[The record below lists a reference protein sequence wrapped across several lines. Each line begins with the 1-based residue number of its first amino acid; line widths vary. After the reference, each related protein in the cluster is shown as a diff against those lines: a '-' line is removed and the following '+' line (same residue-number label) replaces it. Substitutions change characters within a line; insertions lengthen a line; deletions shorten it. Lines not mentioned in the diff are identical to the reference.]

1 MKKLYPAKKK
11 ISLKENIKNI
21 LPLMYDD
28 FMSMSDIIINFPMR
42 KNDLHEMRKLGKP
55 LRYTMELGEYCFGEE
70 FKQKLDEVKDVLE
83 LMGDIHDADV
93 MIPDLNLHIKEIRLF
108 NKTLP
113 DVKQGFST
121 RAMRDAVSNLRNT
134 RRVNHNT
141 LSVNLSEWKKKNFKA
156 KLISAMKS

>member
-1 MKKLYPAKKK
+1 VKKLYPAKKK

-28 FMSMSDIIINFPMR
+28 FMFMSDIIINFPMR

-93 MIPDLNLHIKEIRLF
+93 MIPDLNLHIKETRLF
-108 NKTLP
+108 NITLT
-113 DVKQGFST
+113 DNKQRFST
-121 RAMRDAVSNLRNT
+121 RVLRET
-134 RRVNHNT
+134 VAKLRTQRREKHT
-141 LSVNLSEWKKKNFKA
+141 QLAALLTGWKKNNFKA
-156 KLISAMKS
+156 SIIKAMD

>member
-28 FMSMSDIIINFPMR
+28 FMFMSDIIINYPMR

-93 MIPDLNLHIKEIRLF
+93 MIPDLNLHIKEVRLF
-108 NKTLP
+108 NNSLTES
-113 DVKQGFST
+113 KQKFST
-121 RAMRDAVSNLRNT
+121 RAMRETVIKLRST
-134 RRVNHNT
+134 RREKHLLLT
-141 LSVNLSEWKKKNFKA
+141 RKLRAWKRTNFRA
-156 KLISAMKS
+156 ALIRTMN